1 MRPIPA
7 LPLVLLVSA
16 CRQPVPVDTSSAKFI
31 PRELAVQKL
40 KELLPTADTL
50 GSTVPKTSIWTR
62 DEVKEWKVDDKGVE
76 YVVPGKEPY
85 RFTFAEITSTRLDR
99 VTVYYQVRIFTPA
112 QPNPK
117 KDHFHFSWR
126 SEESARTVMELLEAM
141 TRKP

>member
-1 MRPIPA
+1 MMHWTRA
-7 LPLVLLVSA
+7 SLVVLLAAA
-16 CRQPVPVDTSSAKFI
+16 CRQPVAVDTSSAKYI

-50 GSTVPKTSIWTR
+50 GSTVPKSVIWTR

-76 YVVPGKEPY
+76 YGVPGKEPY
-85 RFTFAEITSTRLDR
+85 KFTFAEITSTQMDR

-117 KDHFHFSWR
+117 KDAFSFNFR
-126 SEESARTVMELLEAM
+126 SEENA
-141 TRKP
+141 